1 MADPLA
7 TELSQNA
14 DALRAMARVLVGD
27 RHADDLV
34 QDVVLQV
41 LQHPP
46 PEPTGLRA
54 WLAVVL
60 RRRASNHRRTEARRR
75 RRLDEVAAR
84 GTSTAAD
91 AVAVAEHQE
100 TVRAA
105 TAALFA
111 LPDPYREALF
121 RRFFR
126 GETPTAIAT
135 ATSEPLA
142 TVKSRLQ
149 RGLSLLRQRLD
160 DERPGTWRA
169 ALCAAFGLDDAG
181 LVLPSTTAA
190 GGLFV
195 MGSGIKLAAAA
206 AAILATVLFWPR
218 QDDPLAPPHLVA
230 GNAAP
235 PPPAPPAAGRPGDA
249 ERRPAE
255 APPAAP
261 AAEPTRVAVVEGRCV
276 DEFGGPLAAVAVALA
291 NRPGA
296 AERIAAWTRRHDL
309 PPAVPPATATT
320 GADGRFRLEFPAW
333 LPLCFHLRIARA
345 DLVPLEGYFE
355 DVEPGSVIALGDVR
369 LAPGTRFF
377 GRLVDRG
384 GSPAAAV
391 DIDLER
397 FDDLD
402 GPVTPITYTTFR
414 TDVDGAFRAGEAL
427 PAGRYLVRVR
437 RRSNPSPGEVTAD
450 ARGGEA
456 ALDLVVDTVGA
467 PTRLQGTVV
476 DAAGA
481 PIAGAKVQR
490 RRTAVVRGLR
500 DDWLFIGVT
509 TGPDGRFTLGRH
521 VGDPDALALRVVH
534 PAYEPATAECAFG
547 ADDVR
552 IELGDG
558 AAIDVAVVEDPTGRP
573 VEDYQLRIVRV
584 EAGTACET
592 RVEHIGHHAGGTTTL
607 RLRRGDYW
615 LFAEPRSREL
625 AVTAPAELVVDDT
638 LPRRV
643 VLRAAAERKA
653 LVRVQRADGSAVA
666 GSRVALVDALGREVN
681 ALTPLHS
688 PTGSDWPCY
697 PAAAVLLAEGRTD
710 GDGRVALPAPDRRDL
725 TLVVDGK
732 THLFTA
738 VAFAPAANGEVVV
751 TVEVGGSLRGELEP
765 ATALAHYREF
775 AGPVGSRGGEPDS
788 LRVVIAPE
796 GPSLAAAHAVAAVA
810 ALTPDGRFEA
820 RGLLPGTWTVRLQFA
835 WRHEGRDIVL
845 ETALGAITVGE
856 GRSDVVRFSLA
867 AEVPGRLRA
876 RVLHN
881 GEPARSRELCIE
893 CDVPRPGAE
902 AMTFSIDVRTDGN
915 GELDLPVLPGRYSV
929 VDWGHNVERMLCSE
943 EIATVGPGQVQTT
956 AFHLWSGTLRL
967 TLRTAAGAPARG
979 VAPCFWNRT
988 AREHY
993 VHDQRTDENGVVEVE
1008 LSAGD
1013 YEVQL
1018 GDLGPEGTTIGT
1030 VAIRTGE
1037 RVEARLSLPR

>member
-7 TELSQNA
+7 TELSQDA

-46 PEPTGLRA
+46 PDPKGLRA
-54 WLAVVL
+54 WLVVVL
-60 RRRASNHRRTEARRR
+60 RRRASNHHRTEARRR

-84 GTSTAAD
+84 GTEAAGD
-91 AVAVAEHQE
+91 AAGVAEQQE
-100 TVRAA
+100 TVRAV

-135 ATSEPLA
+135 ATNEPLA

-169 ALCAAFGLDDAG
+169 ALCAALGLDDAG

-195 MGSGIKLAAAA
+195 MGFGIKLAAAA

-218 QDDPLAPPHLVA
+218 QDDPLPPPHLVA

-235 PPPAPPAAGRPGDA
+235 APPAAGRLGDA
-249 ERRPAE
+249 ERRRAE
-255 APPAAP
+255 APPAVP

-276 DEFGGPLAAVAVALA
+276 DEFGSPLAAVAVELG

-309 PPAVPPATATT
+309 PPAVPTATATT
-320 GADGRFRLEFPAW
+320 GADGRFRFEVPAW
-333 LPLCFHLRIARA
+333 LPLCFQLRIASTH
-345 DLVPLEGYFE
+345 LVPLEGTFA
-355 DVEPGSVIALGDVR
+355 DVEPGSVIALGSVR
-369 LAPGTRFF
+369 LVRGTRFF
-377 GRLVDRG
+377 GRLVHRD

-391 DIDLER
+391 DIDLEG
-397 FDDLD
+397 FETLD
-402 GPVTPITYTTFR
+402 GPVTPITFTTFR
-414 TDVDGAFRAGEAL
+414 TDVDGAFRADEAL
-427 PAGRYLVRVR
+427 PAGRYLVRAHR
-437 RRSNPSPGEVTAD
+437 RRNPSPAEVTAD
-450 ARGGEA
+450 ARGGEV
-456 ALDLVVDTVGA
+456 ALDLVVDTVDA
-467 PTRLQGTVV
+467 PTQLQGMVV
-476 DAAGA
+476 DAVGA
-481 PIAGAKVQR
+481 PIAGAVVQR
-490 RRTAVVRGLR
+490 RLG
-500 DDWLFIGVT
+500 DNPLFFPWAT
-509 TGPDGRFTLGRH
+509 TDGDGRFTLGRQA
-521 VGDPDALALRVVH
+521 GDPEVLALRVVH
-534 PAYEPATAECAFG
+534 PAHEPATAECAFG

-615 LFAEPRSREL
+615 LFAEPRSHEL
-625 AVTAPAELVVDDT
+625 AVTAPTELVVDDA
-638 LPRRV
+638 LLRRV
-643 VLRAAAERKA
+643 VLHAAAEHEA

-666 GSRVALVDALGREVN
+666 GSRAALVDALGRELN
-681 ALTPLHS
+681 AMTPLHR
-688 PTGSDWPCY
+688 PTGKDWPCY

-710 GDGRVALPAPDRRDL
+710 GNGRVVLPAPDRRDL
-725 TLVVDGK
+725 TLVVDGE

-775 AGPVGSRGGEPDS
+775 AGPVGSRGGEPDP

-796 GPSLAAAHAVAAVA
+796 GASLAAAHAVAAVA

-835 WRHEGRDIVL
+835 WRHEGSEITL

-856 GRSDVVRFSLA
+856 GSSEVVRFSLA

-881 GEPARSRELCIE
+881 GEPARSRQLSIA

-902 AMTFSIDVRTDGN
+902 AMAFSIDVRTDGN
-915 GELDLPVLPGRYSV
+915 GELDVPVLPGRYSV
-929 VDWGHNVERMLCSE
+929 VDWGYREERMLCAD

-979 VAPCFWNRT
+979 MAPRFWNRT

-993 VHDQRTDENGVVEVE
+993 VHDQRTDEHGVVEVE

-1018 GDLGPEGTTIGT
+1018 GELGPEGTTIGT
-1030 VAIRTGE
+1030 VAIRPGE
-1037 RVEARLSLPR
+1037 RAEAHLSLPR

>member
-14 DALRAMARVLVGD
+14 EALRVMARILVGD

-41 LQHPP
+41 LQNPP

-84 GTSTAAD
+84 GTEAAAD
-91 AVAVAEHQE
+91 AAAVAEHQE

-111 LPDPYREALF
+111 LPEPYREALF

-135 ATSEPLA
+135 ATGEPLA

-169 ALCAAFGLDDAG
+169 SLAAAFGLDDAG

-195 MGSGIKLAAAA
+195 MGFGIKLAAAA
-206 AAILATVLFWPR
+206 AAILATLWFWP
-218 QDDPLAPPHLVA
+218 QKADPLPPPYLVA
-230 GNAAP
+230 GSTAP
-235 PPPAPPAAGRPGDA
+235 ALPAAGRRIAGDA

-261 AAEPTRVAVVEGRCV
+261 ASEPARVAVVEGRCV
-276 DEFGGPLAAVAVALA
+276 DAFGSPLAAVAVELT
-291 NRPGA
+291 NRLGA

-309 PPAVPPATATT
+309 PAAVPTATVTT

-333 LPLCFHLRIARA
+333 LPLRFDLRIARA
-345 DLVPLEGYFE
+345 DLVPLEGIFP
-355 DVEPGSVIALGDVR
+355 DVEPGRVIALGDVR

-377 GRLVDRG
+377 GRLVHRD

-391 DIDLER
+391 DIDLEA
-397 FDDLD
+397 FDDID
-402 GPVTPITYTTFR
+402 GPVVPITFTTFR
-414 TDVDGAFRAGEAL
+414 TDADGTFCAGEAL
-427 PAGRYLVRVR
+427 PAGRYRVRVSR
-437 RRSNPSPGEVTAD
+437 RRNPSPAEVIAD

-456 ALDLVVDTVGA
+456 VLDLVVDTVDA
-467 PTRLQGTVV
+467 PTQLRGTVV
-476 DAAGA
+476 DTAGA
-481 PIAGAKVQR
+481 PIAGAAVQR
-490 RRTAVVRGLR
+490 RHVAAVRGLR
-500 DDWLFIGVT
+500 DSWHVCPGVT
-509 TGPDGRFTLGRH
+509 TDPAGRFTLGRQ
-521 VGDPDALALRVVH
+521 VGDPDALTLRIVH
-534 PAYEPATAECAFG
+534 PAYEPATADCGFG
-547 ADDVR
+547 TDDVR
-552 IELGDG
+552 IALGDG

-573 VEDYQLRIVRV
+573 VEDYQLRIVHV
-584 EAGTACET
+584 EAGTAGET
-592 RVEHIGHHAGGTTTL
+592 RVEHPGHHPGGTTTL
-607 RLRRGDYW
+607 RLRRGTYW
-615 LFAEPRSREL
+615 LFAEPRSHAL
-625 AVTAPAELVVDDT
+625 AVTAPTELVVDDP
-638 LPRRV
+638 LLRRV
-643 VLRAAAERKA
+643 VLHAAAEHA
-653 LVRVQRADGSAVA
+653 AVVRVQRADGTAVA

-681 ALTPLHS
+681 AQTPLHR
-688 PTGSDWPCY
+688 PVGTGWPCY

-725 TLVVDGK
+725 TLVVDGT

-738 VAFAPAANGEVVV
+738 VAWAPAANGDAVV
-751 TVEVGGSLRGELEP
+751 TVEAGGSLRGALEP
-765 ATALAHYREF
+765 ATALAHYREL
-775 AGPVGSRGGEPDS
+775 AGPVGARGGEPDP

-796 GPSLAAAHAVAAVA
+796 GPSLAALHAVATVA
-810 ALTPDGRFEA
+810 ELTPDGRFEA
-820 RGLLPGTWTVRLQFA
+820 RGLLPGTWTVRLQFP
-835 WRHEGRDIVL
+835 WRHLGTDIAL
-845 ETALGAITVGE
+845 EQALGAITVGD
-856 GRSDVVRFSLA
+856 GRSEVVRFSLA

-881 GEPARSRELCIE
+881 GELARSRELSIA
-893 CDVPRPGAE
+893 CDVKHPGAE
-902 AMTFSIDVRTDGN
+902 ARTFSLDVRTDGN

-929 VDWGHNVERMLCSE
+929 VDWGNNVERMLCADE
-943 EIATVGPGQVQTT
+943 VATVGPGQVQTT
-956 AFHLWSGTLRL
+956 TFQLWSGTLRL
-967 TLRTAAGAPARG
+967 TLRTAAGVPARG

-993 VHDQRTDENGVVEVE
+993 VHNRRTDENGVVEVE

-1030 VAIRTGE
+1030 VAIRSGE
-1037 RVEARLSLPR
+1037 RVEAGLSLPR